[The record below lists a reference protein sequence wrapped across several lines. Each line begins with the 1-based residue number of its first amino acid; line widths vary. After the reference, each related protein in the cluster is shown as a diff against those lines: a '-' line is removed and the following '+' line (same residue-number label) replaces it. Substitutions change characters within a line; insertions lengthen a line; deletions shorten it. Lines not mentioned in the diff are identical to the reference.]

1 MIRNYLGSPRRLALR
16 GVAAI
21 VFGIATLLWPDVT
34 LWALVV
40 LWGAY
45 ALIDGT
51 IALAGAISDKYLLN
65 RGWVAVAGI
74 SGIVAGVL
82 TFVWPEITAL
92 ALLYVIAAWSLVNG
106 FTLIAIAISE
116 RKRLTGEW
124 VIALDGILSVLL
136 GLVLIITPGAGA
148 LAITWAI
155 GWWACLSGGASL
167 WLAWMVQRELS
178 GSKTRQVG
186 QGSQAAHALR

>member
-1 MIRNYLGSPRRLALR
+1 MRNYLGSPRRLALR

-21 VFGIATLLWPDVT
+21 AFGIATLAWPGVT

-45 ALIDGT
+45 ALVDGT
-51 IALAGAISDKYLLN
+51 VALTSAITDRDLLH
-65 RGWVAVAGI
+65 RGWIAVIGV
-74 SGIVAGVL
+74 SGIVAGVM
-82 TFVWPEITAL
+82 TFVWPGITTL
-92 ALLYVIAAWSLVNG
+92 ALLFVIAAWSLVNG
-106 FTLIAIAISE
+106 SSLIALAVSE

-124 VIALDGILSVLL
+124 VIALTGTLAVLL
-136 GLVLIITPGAGA
+136 GIVLMITPGAGA

-167 WLAWMVQRELS
+167 SLAWSIQHELR
-178 GSKTRQVG
+178 GSDDRQFG
-186 QGSQAAHALR
+186 QAPHAHALG

>member
-1 MIRNYLGSPRRLALR
+1 MRNYLGSPRRLALR

-21 VFGIATLLWPDVT
+21 VFGVATLVWPAVT

-51 IALAGAISDKYLLN
+51 VALAGAIGDRYLHH
-65 RGWVAVAGI
+65 RGWVAVLGV
-74 SGIVAGVL
+74 SGIIAGVM
-82 TFVWPEITAL
+82 TFAWPGITAL
-92 ALLYVIAAWSLVNG
+92 ALLFVIAAWSLVSG
-106 FTLIAIAISE
+106 FSLIAIAVSE

-124 VIALDGILSVLL
+124 VIVLTGILAVLL
-136 GLVLIITPGAGA
+136 GVALMVTPGAGA

-167 WLAWMVQRELS
+167 WLARTVHHELR
-178 GSKTRQVG
+178 GSDDRQLG
-186 QGSQAAHALR
+186 QASHAHALG

>member
-1 MIRNYLGSPRRLALR
+1 MRNYLGSPRRLALR

-21 VFGIATLLWPDVT
+21 VFGIATLVWPDVT

-45 ALIDGT
+45 ALVDGT
-51 IALAGAISDKYLLN
+51 VALATAISDRYLHH
-65 RGWVAVAGI
+65 RGWVAVTGV
-74 SGIVAGVL
+74 SGIIAGVM
-82 TFVWPEITAL
+82 TFVWPGITAL
-92 ALLYVIAAWSLVNG
+92 ALLFVIAAWSLVSG
-106 FTLIAIAISE
+106 FSLIAIAVSE

-124 VIALDGILSVLL
+124 VIVLTGILALLL
-136 GLVLIITPGAGA
+136 GVVLMITPGAGA

-167 WLAWMVQRELS
+167 WLAWIVHRELR
-178 GSKTRQVG
+178 GSDARQFA
-186 QGSQAAHALR
+186 QGASHAHVLS

>member
-21 VFGIATLLWPDVT
+21 AFGVATLIWPAVT

-40 LWGAY
+40 MWGAY
-45 ALIDGT
+45 ALVDGT
-51 IALAGAISDKYLLN
+51 IALTSAITDRFLLH
-65 RGWVAVAGI
+65 RGWVAAAGI
-74 SGIVAGVL
+74 SGIVAGVM
-82 TFVWPEITAL
+82 TFVWPSITAL
-92 ALLYVIAAWSLVNG
+92 ALLFVIAAWSLVNG
-106 FTLIAIAISE
+106 FSLISIAVSE

-124 VIALDGILSVLL
+124 VIALNGIVSVLL
-136 GLVLIITPGAGA
+136 GVVLMATPGTGA

-167 WLAWMVQRELS
+167 SLAWLIRRELHGS
-178 GSKTRQVG
+178 GDRMFGHTVHAHLVG
-186 QGSQAAHALR
+186 

>member
-1 MIRNYLGSPRRLALR
+1 MRTFLGSPRHLAFR

-21 VFGIATLLWPDVT
+21 LFGIATLAWPDVT

-45 ALIDGT
+45 ALVDGT
-51 IALAGAISDKYLLN
+51 LALASAVGDRYLHH
-65 RGWVAVAGI
+65 RGWVAVTGV
-74 SGIVAGVL
+74 SGIAAGVMS
-82 TFVWPEITAL
+82 FVWPSITAL
-92 ALLYVIAAWSLVNG
+92 ALLFVIAAWSLVSG
-106 FTLIAIAISE
+106 FALIAIAVGE

-124 VIALDGILSVLL
+124 GIALTGILAVLL
-136 GLVLIITPGAGA
+136 GVVLMITPGAGA

-167 WLAWMVQRELS
+167 WLAWIVHRELR
-178 GSKTRQVG
+178 GSDTHQFRR
-186 QGSQAAHALR
+186 GSHAHAAVG